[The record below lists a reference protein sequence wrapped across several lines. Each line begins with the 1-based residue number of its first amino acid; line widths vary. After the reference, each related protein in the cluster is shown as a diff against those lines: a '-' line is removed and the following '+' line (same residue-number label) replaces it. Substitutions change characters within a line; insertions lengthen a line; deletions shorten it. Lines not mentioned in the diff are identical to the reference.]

1 MNYIDPTAR
10 IADGA
15 KLGENNNIGP
25 FCLIGKDV
33 VLGDNNVLVS
43 NVVLDGDTKIG
54 NNNKFYHSAVI
65 GSNPQDLKYNG
76 EPTKL
81 VIGSHNTFRE
91 FCTIN
96 KSATMDEAT
105 KIGDN
110 CLFMAYSHVAHNCIL
125 GNNLIIANAVQFAG
139 HIHVDDFVTI
149 GGMTALHQFVK
160 IGEYAFVGGKSGV
173 KKDIP
178 PYTRGEGFPYKVMGL
193 NSVGLQ
199 RKGFSNESI
208 AAIKRIYKLFYN
220 SGKNVSQAIEEADKL
235 ELTPKQKIFVE
246 FIMTSERGLN
256 K

>member
-15 KLGENNNIGP
+15 KLGDNNHIGP

-33 VLGDNNVLVS
+33 VLGDNNVLIS
-43 NVVLDGDTKIG
+43 NVVLDGDTTIG
-54 NNNKFYHSAVI
+54 DNNKFYHSAVI
-65 GSNPQDLKYNG
+65 GSNPQDLKYKG

-81 VIGSHNTFRE
+81 IIGSNNTFRE

-96 KSATMDEAT
+96 KSATMDEPT
-105 KIGDN
+105 QIGDN
-110 CLFMAYSHVAHNCIL
+110 CLLMAYSHVAHNCIL
-125 GNNLIIANAVQFAG
+125 GNNLIIANSVQFAG
-139 HIHVDDFVTI
+139 HIHVHDFVTI

-160 IGEYAFVGGKSGV
+160 IGKYAFVGGKSGV

-178 PYTRGEGFPYKVMGL
+178 PFTRGEGFPYKVMGL

-199 RKGFSNESI
+199 RKGFSKESI
-208 AAIKRIYKLFYN
+208 VGIKSIYKLFYN
-220 SGKNVSQAIEEADKL
+220 SGKNVSQALEEAKKL
-235 ELTPKQKIFVE
+235 ELTPEQKLFVE
-246 FIMTSERGLN
+246 FIENSERGLN

>member
-1 MNYIDPTAR
+1 
-10 IADGA
+10 
-15 KLGENNNIGP
+15 
-25 FCLIGKDV
+25 
-33 VLGDNNVLVS
+33 
-43 NVVLDGDTKIG
+43 
-54 NNNKFYHSAVI
+54 
-65 GSNPQDLKYNG
+65 
-76 EPTKL
+76 
-81 VIGSHNTFRE
+81 
-91 FCTIN
+91 
-96 KSATMDEAT
+96 MDEAT